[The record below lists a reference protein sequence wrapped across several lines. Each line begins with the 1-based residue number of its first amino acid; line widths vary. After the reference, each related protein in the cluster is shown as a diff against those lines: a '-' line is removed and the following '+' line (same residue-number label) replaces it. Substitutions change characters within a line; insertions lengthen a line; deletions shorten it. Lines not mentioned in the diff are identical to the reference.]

1 MYLMCPRCRSYFEMS
16 VDALGKQGRKVRC
29 AVCSKTWRAR
39 QKDLRQTLPPAGE
52 SASKTTAHALEATR
66 QSSQPSSS
74 SSSPLS
80 SQPPSPPYGIPPP
93 LQAEGGSA
101 AERVEALTQHHHHAF
116 APLQFAE
123 RSIEDPLNNLLRFAF
138 AWSIW
143 GLFLLAMLFAIRTY
157 PLEIL
162 QRFPN
167 AIHFY
172 ERLNMSHPDFA
183 KLLLDGRNF
192 SLTQVKVVSEY
203 RLSRDLL
210 VVSVL
215 VGNGSNEE
223 KAAPILRGTFFDGR
237 GEETG
242 YFHFEPEQETLP
254 AQGVLEYSAQVDLPQ
269 PTSTTLTLTLLSLFE
284 GRLDLGGTRLKVHN
298 TRAPV
303 VPPSA
308 NPSASAPSGERA
320 AVRRAAVTG
329 CLFVRL
335 FVNIFRGLGDAHRE
349 MLAIGEQVAT
359 RDEVLAD
366 FQIDLTF
373 EAFVERDDR
382 TATDLQKVAD
392 AQFGSA
398 YLRPNL

>member
-16 VDALGKQGRKVRC
+16 VEALGKQGRKVRC

-39 QKDLRQTLPPAGE
+39 QKDLRQTLPPTGE
-52 SASKTTAHALEATR
+52 SASKTVAHAHEATR
-66 QSSQPSSS
+66 QSSSS
-74 SSSPLS
+74 S
-80 SQPPSPPYGIPPP
+80 SQPPSPPSSQPSPSPSPPPYGIPPP

-101 AERVEALTQHHHHAF
+101 AERVEALTQHHHRAF

-138 AWSIW
+138 AWSVW
-143 GLFLLAMLFAIRTY
+143 GLFLLVMLFAIRTY

-162 QRFPN
+162 HRFPN

-172 ERLNMSHPDFA
+172 ERLNMEHPDFA
-183 KLLLDGRNF
+183 KLLLDGQDF

-210 VVSVL
+210 VVRVL
-215 VGNGSNEE
+215 VGNSSNEE

-303 VPPSA
+303 VFPSA
-308 NPSASAPSGERA
+308 NPSASAPSGE
-320 AVRRAAVTG
+320 
-329 CLFVRL
+329 
-335 FVNIFRGLGDAHRE
+335 
-349 MLAIGEQVAT
+349 EQ
-359 RDEVLAD
+359 
-366 FQIDLTF
+366 
-373 EAFVERDDR
+373 
-382 TATDLQKVAD
+382 
-392 AQFGSA
+392 
-398 YLRPNL
+398 P

>member
-39 QKDLRQTLPPAGE
+39 QKDLRQTLPPTGE
-52 SASKTTAHALEATR
+52 SASKTTAHAHEATR
-66 QSSQPSSS
+66 HPS
-74 SSSPLS
+74 
-80 SQPPSPPYGIPPP
+80 PPSSPPYGIPPP
-93 LQAEGGSA
+93 LQAKQGSA

-123 RSIEDPLNNLLRFAF
+123 RSIEYPLNNLLRFTF

-143 GLFLLAMLFAIRTY
+143 GLFLLVMLFAIRTY

-172 ERLNMSHPDFA
+172 ERLNMEHPDFA
-183 KLLLDGRNF
+183 KLLLDGQDF

-210 VVSVL
+210 VVRVL
-215 VGNGSNEE
+215 VGNSSNEE
-223 KAAPILRGTFFDGR
+223 KATPILRGTFFDGR

-284 GRLDLGGTRLKVHN
+284 GRLDFGGTRLKVHN

-303 VPPSA
+303 VFPSA
-308 NPSASAPSGERA
+308 NPSAFAPSGE
-320 AVRRAAVTG
+320 
-329 CLFVRL
+329 
-335 FVNIFRGLGDAHRE
+335 
-349 MLAIGEQVAT
+349 EQ
-359 RDEVLAD
+359 
-366 FQIDLTF
+366 
-373 EAFVERDDR
+373 
-382 TATDLQKVAD
+382 
-392 AQFGSA
+392 
-398 YLRPNL
+398 P